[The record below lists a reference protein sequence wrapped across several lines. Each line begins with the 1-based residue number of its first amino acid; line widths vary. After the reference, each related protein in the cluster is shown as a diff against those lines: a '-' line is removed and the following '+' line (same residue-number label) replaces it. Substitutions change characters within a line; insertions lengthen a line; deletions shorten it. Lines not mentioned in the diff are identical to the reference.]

1 MFRRSF
7 PIFLISVTFLIS
19 AWGNVIAAAFC
30 PRYSARD
37 FSVKQ
42 TIQEDRSAKSESCH
56 HEMAQMDMDMDG
68 ASMDIESDSSD
79 ESQITTNAP
88 AADSPNPV
96 LAAFA
101 LLDETCGHCWMH
113 SQPSS
118 GTGTAVAQ
126 ARLSRSIET
135 DLPRADFASATTP
148 TFIIPI
154 IPFEHGPPG
163 DSLPRHVLINVFR
176 I

>member
-1 MFRRSF
+1 MSKRSF
-7 PIFLISVTFLIS
+7 PIFLITATFLLS

-37 FSVKQ
+37 LSFKQ
-42 TIQEDRSAKSESCH
+42 TIEQDSSAKSESCH
-56 HEMAQMDMDMDG
+56 HETAQMDMDGGSMEMD
-68 ASMDIESDSSD
+68 SNSPD
-79 ESQITTNAP
+79 ESQIATNAP
-88 AADSPNPV
+88 AADKSNPV
-96 LAAFA
+96 PAVLE
-101 LLDETCGHCWMH
+101 LPDETCGNCWMH

-126 ARLSRSIET
+126 SPLSRSVEA
-135 DLPRADFASATTP
+135 DPPPADFASATTL

-163 DSLPRHVLINVFR
+163 DSLPRHVLINVFQ